1 MLTLSNNQ
9 KEWVN
14 THSTHEPCLRGNL
27 AQNRPTMQLSPPQP
41 PAFHSVTGDIADQ
54 GIDTITVSKLAFNPL
69 TPNLGGREERSGD
82 TPDPGRDESLHS
94 PDPRLI
100 FTPTLPKGDSRGILR
115 DTLILRRV
123 YDQTPGPPQADHS
136 RGAKH
141 LLTFPGSPGLSCA
154 SPFSAPSPPGSWAG
168 LP

>member
-1 MLTLSNNQ
+1 
-9 KEWVN
+9 
-14 THSTHEPCLRGNL
+14 
-27 AQNRPTMQLSPPQP
+27 
-41 PAFHSVTGDIADQ
+41 VTGDIADQ

-115 DTLILRRV
+115 DTLRLPVRLRRIIPAELV
-123 YDQTPGPPQADHS
+123 LV
-136 RGAKH
+136 K
-141 LLTFPGSPGLSCA
+141 GSP
-154 SPFSAPSPPGSWAG
+154 
-168 LP
+168 